1 MASKLVFPL
10 EIYLQKIFN
19 HYFIRKQEI
28 KKKHI
33 KTLKMIIYQK
43 DLFDHALAGVAHR
56 L

>member
-19 HYFIRKQEI
+19 HYFMQKTRD

-33 KTLKMIIYQK
+33 KTLRMITYHK
-43 DLFDHALAGVAHR
+43 DLFDQTLAGVAYR